1 MEQST
6 LNLNDSRRARTLFIL
21 YLTGFTTMLGIG
33 IITPVLPIYAQM
45 IGATGFWIG
54 AIFSVFAL
62 SRTIFMPFVGRLSD
76 AGGRRKFI
84 LLGLAGYAFFSALYV
99 PADNV
104 LILTIVRFFHGMA
117 AAMVYPIANAY
128 VADMARVGEEGK
140 TMGGFQSAAF
150 LGMSF
155 GPLLSGIMVDLLYVQ
170 SAFIALAGLS
180 LTALIICIAYLP
192 EYHVPMREIP
202 PLRSVFFSR
211 GMRVPI
217 IFFFTYTAGYT
228 AFMVFFPVLAHAN
241 QMTVSGIGA
250 LIFISSIST
259 AVFQRLSGR
268 YADLFDR
275 HLVLSTGAGVMAVSL
290 LLFTMSEG
298 FLSFLLTSVLLG
310 AGIGI
315 SLTTVSAMAVIEG
328 RNLGQGSVEGVINTA
343 QGIGI
348 VISPLVLG
356 LVMDF
361 TGISM
366 VFLTAA
372 GVSGLMALAMMRFV
386 YRETPAQAR
395 NAE

>member
-1 MEQST
+1 
-6 LNLNDSRRARTLFIL
+6 
-21 YLTGFTTMLGIG
+21 
-33 IITPVLPIYAQM
+33 
-45 IGATGFWIG
+45 
-54 AIFSVFAL
+54 
-62 SRTIFMPFVGRLSD
+62 
-76 AGGRRKFI
+76 
-84 LLGLAGYAFFSALYV
+84 
-99 PADNV
+99 
-104 LILTIVRFFHGMA
+104 
-117 AAMVYPIANAY
+117 
-128 VADMARVGEEGK
+128 
-140 TMGGFQSAAF
+140 
-150 LGMSF
+150 
-155 GPLLSGIMVDLLYVQ
+155 
-170 SAFIALAGLS
+170 
-180 LTALIICIAYLP
+180 
-192 EYHVPMREIP
+192 
-202 PLRSVFFSR
+202 
-211 GMRVPI
+211 
-217 IFFFTYTAGYT
+217 
-228 AFMVFFPVLAHAN
+228 
-241 QMTVSGIGA
+241 
-250 LIFISSIST
+250 
-259 AVFQRLSGR
+259 
-268 YADLFDR
+268 
-275 HLVLSTGAGVMAVSL
+275 MAVSL